1 VIKRITLFAGYDDQR
16 IIDDYVIYYIKK
28 LSEISDVY
36 YLADC
41 EMETLQLEKLK
52 SYTIS
57 AWAFRHEKYDFGSW
71 QEIIKKI
78 GWSKI
83 AEYDELILANDSCFG
98 PLFDLNNIFEK
109 QGSVNTD
116 FWGMTK
122 SYEVKPHL
130 QSFFM
135 VFRKNVFNDSLFQNF
150 FNGIKIQ
157 NSWWDVI
164 SNYELK
170 LTELL
175 HEKGFSY
182 SFVYENK
189 INPTFF
195 YRTMI
200 RNGIPLVKMK
210 VIKDKNY
217 AHENPFLLKATIR
230 RHSEYDLKLLDNY
243 ILRYNIDISMSGYIK
258 NILPGR
264 MKIALKKVLRIM
276 RIR

>member
-1 VIKRITLFAGYDDQR
+1 MIKRITLFAGYDDQR